1 MKYGKNNEGYWTA
14 DLFGKQVDD
23 LLDCFDCLHP
33 DWQLMLEV
41 HAHGLPCAMPPLLV
55 RRSCS
60 PLA

>member
-33 DWQLMLEV
+33 YWQLLLEV
-41 HAHGLPCAMPPLLV
+41 RAPRLPCAMPPSLA
-55 RRSCS
+55 RR
-60 PLA
+60 